1 MLIKIID
8 KNSEDYDKEFK
19 VRRMN
24 YDQVVVNYLN
34 TIKVF
39 SKAQVEFITEND
51 IDKFLIEY
59 SDFLKIKLN
68 RGISISLYKALLEA
82 MEDQLQIT
90 FRNLNLL
97 KDKYN
102 INKRG
107 VWEKEILAVVNENIP
122 IKISATGQNFKKS
135 GYNIMLN
142 EIKKEEFLEICTF
155 EIKKIEEEIEEKQ
168 QSLSRYGI
176 AIEKINNPTNLVK
189 MLL

>member
-24 YDQVVVNYLN
+24 YEQIVVNYLN

-39 SKAQVEFITEND
+39 SKSQAEFITEND
-51 IDKFLIEY
+51 VDKFLIQY

-68 RGISISLYKALLEA
+68 RGISISLYKALLETI
-82 MEDQLQIT
+82 EKQLQIN
-90 FRNLNLL
+90 FYNLNVL
-97 KDKYN
+97 KDKYL

-107 VWEKEILAVVNENIP
+107 IWQKEILAVINENIP
-122 IKISATGQNFKKS
+122 INISATGQNFKKS
-135 GYNIMLN
+135 GYDIMLN

-155 EIKKIEEEIEEKQ
+155 EIKKIEGEIEEKQ
-168 QSLSRYGI
+168 QSLSRYGM
-176 AIEKINNPTNLVK
+176 AIEKINNPENPVK